1 MANREIKTKVA
12 IDGEKEYKE
21 SLKNINSALG
31 TLKSELKLVESQYA
45 GQANSYAA
53 LSAKGDV
60 LSRMY
65 DQQKEKVKA
74 AAEQLEKAKKAQSDY
89 ADKMASAQS
98 EISRCESAL
107 AALGNKTG
115 DTSEEQKKLTE
126 ELERAKNELA
136 DAERGY
142 DATGRSV
149 NSYQTQVNNAETE
162 LNKLGSEIDKNN
174 GYLEEAEKS
183 SDGCAKSINELGK
196 EVDTEKKAQKEAA
209 DAAKEHAEK
218 MEKLGIYEVLPEDFA
233 LCEYVDPSK
242 IEIQSIIEDGISL
255 MLKEMA

>member
-74 AAEQLEKAKKAQSDY
+74 AAEPRNPRFRVVRPLSPLSATRRATRPSSKPNSRRSSKRQR
-89 ADKMASAQS
+89 AS
-98 EISRCESAL
+98 SRR
-107 AALGNKTG
+107 
-115 DTSEEQKKLTE
+115 
-126 ELERAKNELA
+126 LERGTSLRLA
-136 DAERGY
+136 P
-142 DATGRSV
+142 
-149 NSYQTQVNNAETE
+149 
-162 LNKLGSEIDKNN
+162 
-174 GYLEEAEKS
+174 
-183 SDGCAKSINELGK
+183 SIPIK
-196 EVDTEKKAQKEAA
+196 
-209 DAAKEHAEK
+209 HR
-218 MEKLGIYEVLPEDFA
+218 
-233 LCEYVDPSK
+233 
-242 IEIQSIIEDGISL
+242 
-255 MLKEMA
+255 

>member
-74 AAEQLEKAKKAQSDY
+74 AAEQLEKAKKSSIGLRR
-89 ADKMASAQS
+89 KS
-98 EISRCESAL
+98 L
-107 AALGNKTG
+107 L
-115 DTSEEQKKLTE
+115 
-126 ELERAKNELA
+126 RAI
-136 DAERGY
+136 R
-142 DATGRSV
+142 
-149 NSYQTQVNNAETE
+149 
-162 LNKLGSEIDKNN
+162 
-174 GYLEEAEKS
+174 
-183 SDGCAKSINELGK
+183 
-196 EVDTEKKAQKEAA
+196 
-209 DAAKEHAEK
+209 
-218 MEKLGIYEVLPEDFA
+218 DFA
-233 LCEYVDPSK
+233 LRGRSRRARRRDRRHDRGASQAHGGTRK
-242 IEIQSIIEDGISL
+242 GKGRAL
-255 MLKEMA
+255 RR

>member
-89 ADKMASAQS
+89 AEKVSSAQS
-98 EISRCESAL
+98 EISRCEAAL
-107 AALGNKTG
+107 AALGDETG
-115 DTSEEQKKLTE
+115 DTTEEQAKLTA
-126 ELERAKNELA
+126 ELEKAKGELSA
-136 DAERGY
+136 AEKGY
-142 DATGRSV
+142 ESTTRSV

-162 LNKLGSEIDKNN
+162 LNKLGSELDKNAS
-174 GYLEEAEKS
+174 YMDEA
-183 SDGCAKSINELGK
+183 AKS
-196 EVDTEKKAQKEAA
+196 
-209 DAAKEHAEK
+209 
-218 MEKLGIYEVLPEDFA
+218 P
-233 LCEYVDPSK
+233 
-242 IEIQSIIEDGISL
+242 DGG
-255 MLKEMA
+255 A

>member
-89 ADKMASAQS
+89 AEKVSSA
-98 EISRCESAL
+98 IR
-107 AALGNKTG
+107 
-115 DTSEEQKKLTE
+115 
-126 ELERAKNELA
+126 
-136 DAERGY
+136 
-142 DATGRSV
+142 
-149 NSYQTQVNNAETE
+149 
-162 LNKLGSEIDKNN
+162 
-174 GYLEEAEKS
+174 
-183 SDGCAKSINELGK
+183 
-196 EVDTEKKAQKEAA
+196 
-209 DAAKEHAEK
+209 
-218 MEKLGIYEVLPEDFA
+218 DFA
-233 LCEYVDPSK
+233 LRGRSRRARRRDRRHDRGASQAHGGTRK
-242 IEIQSIIEDGISL
+242 GKGRAL
-255 MLKEMA
+255 RR